1 MVLSLMIPQ
10 TQHTD
15 FSPRITVIG
24 VGGGGTNAV
33 DNMIASNLQGVEFV
47 VANTDAQ
54 QLVHSRADRR
64 IQLGP
69 HITQGLGAGAKPEI
83 GRAAAEE
90 AAEELYRH
98 LDGAHMVFIT
108 AGMGGGT
115 GTGAAPVIARMARE
129 RNILTVGVVTKPFTF
144 EGSRRA
150 RAADAGIEELQQFVD
165 TLIVIP
171 NQNLFRL
178 ANERTGWKEAFKM
191 ADNVLYMGVRGVTD
205 LMVAPGLINLDF
217 ADIRTVM
224 AEMGKAMMGTG
235 EADGENRAIR
245 AAEAAISNP
254 LLEDTSMNGAR
265 GLLINITGGE
275 DMTLFE
281 VDQAANRIR
290 EEVDEG
296 ANIIFGSA
304 IADELNGRIRVSVVA
319 TGIESA
325 HQRER
330 PKLVAVGG
338 GSQPSHG
345 GATQP
350 IPQGQPAPATQT
362 YGAPTVTPPVAAA
375 APVTP
380 PAAKPIPAPLAKLQ
394 AAAQAHSAAQA
405 QGQAQALP
413 PVDTTSTMVTP
424 PAAIAQPVFTPQ
436 RPTPQAPQPSRSQT
450 SYEPVHAYEVQ
461 LQPLPEPTRPAQPP
475 RVGRPIAEQPP
486 RRGLFAESAAA
497 PPLPP
502 APPRK
507 SIFGIVTGAIRGG
520 SHAAPEAPQG
530 PMQPGSHHL
539 NQRSEPSLGNDEH
552 DPQPPS
558 RAQVRQAAGEEMGL
572 DIPAFLRRQ
581 SS

>member
-325 HQRER
+325 QQRER

-338 GSQPSHG
+338 SQAG
-345 GATQP
+345 TTQP
-350 IPQGQPAPATQT
+350 IPQGQSAPAVQT
-362 YGAPTVTPPVAAA
+362 YGAPTVTSPAA
-375 APVTP
+375 APLAP
-380 PAAKPIPAPLAKLQ
+380 SAAKPVPVPLAKLQ

-405 QGQAQALP
+405 QSTAQALP
-413 PVDTTSTMVTP
+413 AVDTTATMVTP
-424 PAAIAQPVFTPQ
+424 PAAIAQPVFAPQ
-436 RPTPQAPQPSRSQT
+436 RPTPPAPLQPRAQT
-450 SYEPVHAYEVQ
+450 SYEPVHAYEVPP
-461 LQPLPEPTRPAQPP
+461 QPLPEPARPAQPP
-475 RVGRPIAEQPP
+475 RVGRPASEQRPS
-486 RRGLFAESAAA
+486 RGLFAEPAAAA
-497 PPLPP
+497 PAPP

-520 SHAAPEAPQG
+520 SHTAPEAPQG

-539 NQRSEPSLGNDEH
+539 NQRSEPSLRNDGGDGE
-552 DPQPPS
+552 PEQPPS